1 MFGFFHWT
9 GSDTVRTRCNKAIK
23 AAIRRAQEPWS
34 GSEAPLLQLG
44 SQIANKP
51 IMNPK
56 QTTNNGILTSEQSGK
71 IYQHLLTTGAL
82 SSLSA
87 LSSLVNRSRK
97 PTVVPQSVKSH
108 RKTPRS
114 HHNSQARMLRFT
126 DANLPPSSTSY
137 AAMEGKWKLRRR
149 QLNSRQELY
158 VVCVDW
164 NFQFG

>member
-1 MFGFFHWT
+1 MKQG
-9 GSDTVRTRCNKAIK
+9 IK

-56 QTTNNGILTSEQSGK
+56 QTTNNGSLTIEQSGK

-82 SSLSA
+82 SSLDA
-87 LSSLVNRSRK
+87 LSSLLARSHK
-97 PTVVPQSVKSH
+97 PLTSTVVPQHANSQ